1 MMRLTNYVK
10 ELLFRKIDI
19 MDVKNLH
26 KAIAKLRKI
35 HIVVPVEPQ
44 VTRIRL
50 TMLTS
55 VFTTRTEDRKISCR
69 ACFFHRIWQRKCFSS
84 ISCTCET
91 GSENNKIMNGDQP
104 SEMGMK
110 KENIKEVTNQIVT
123 FQS

>member
-44 VTRIRL
+44 VTRIR
-50 TMLTS
+50 
-55 VFTTRTEDRKISCR
+55 
-69 ACFFHRIWQRKCFSS
+69 
-84 ISCTCET
+84 
-91 GSENNKIMNGDQP
+91 
-104 SEMGMK
+104 
-110 KENIKEVTNQIVT
+110 
-123 FQS
+123 